1 MFECGFL
8 IFLALWKIPR
18 NILPFKR
25 QNSYRK
31 SSYKVTPPECL
42 CEKGRKWVIDLYF
55 RVMATESSGLAF
67 KQELCV
73 LLESVN
79 VVVQDRN
86 TSNCYINY
94 MLTMYQ
100 TFYIY
105 S

>member
-1 MFECGFL
+1 MFECASL

-31 SSYKVTPPECL
+31 SSYKETPPKCL
-42 CEKGRKWVIDLYF
+42 CEKGRKWAIGLYF
-55 RVMATESSGLAF
+55 RLRETESSRLES

-79 VVVQDRN
+79 VMVQDRN
-86 TSNCYINY
+86 ISNCYH
-94 MLTMYQ
+94 
-100 TFYIY
+100 
-105 S
+105 